1 MLYDLHNELHRTAF
15 KARCNALYSKGGV
28 VELTDRSRRTSAQNR
43 YLHLILGWFA
53 VEYGETVQYVKEEYF
68 KRLVNADLF
77 VVRRQDRWM
86 GEVVGRLRS
95 TREISREDMT
105 TAIERFRK
113 FASDNG
119 CYIPSSEEH
128 EYLRQ
133 MEYENEKM
141 RVWQ

>member
-1 MLYDLHNELHRTAF
+1 MIYDLSKPLDAERFA
-15 KARCNALYSKGGV
+15 ARARFLSEKQRM
-28 VELTDRSRRTSAQNR
+28 VELTDVSRRSLNQNR
-43 YLHLILGWFA
+43 YLHICLTYFGNEI
-53 VEYGETVQYVKEEYF
+53 GESMEYVKETYF
-68 KRLVNADLF
+68 KRMCNCDIFVYKQADK
-77 VVRRQDRWM
+77 VT
-86 GEVVGRLRS
+86 GEETERVRS

-105 TAIERFRK
+105 VAIERFRK

-133 MEYENEKM
+133 MEYENERM

>member
-1 MLYDLHNELHRTAF
+1 M
-15 KARCNALYSKGGV
+15 
-28 VELTDRSRRTSAQNR
+28 VELTDVSRRSSRQNA
-43 YLHLILGWFA
+43 YLYTILTYFA
-53 VEYGETVQYVKEEYF
+53 NELGESMEYVKEAYF
-68 KRLVNADLF
+68 KRMCNADLF
-77 VVRRQDRWM
+77 VYTQTDKVT
-86 GEVVGRLRS
+86 GEEVGRLRS

-141 RVWQ
+141 RVWQYHRF

>member
-1 MLYDLHNELHRTAF
+1 MIYDLSKPLDRERFATR
-15 KARCNALYSKGGV
+15 ARFLSDKQMM
-28 VELTDRSRRTSAQNR
+28 VELTDVSRRSSQQNA
-43 YLHLILGWFA
+43 YLHTILTYFA
-53 VEYGETVQYVKEEYF
+53 NELGESMEYVKETYF
-68 KRLVNADLF
+68 KRLCNPGLF
-77 VVRRQDRWM
+77 VYTQVDRVT
-86 GEVVGRLRS
+86 GKETERLRS

-105 TAIERFRK
+105 VAIERFRK

>member
-1 MLYDLHNELHRTAF
+1 MIYDLSKPLDAERF
-15 KARCNALYSKGGV
+15 SARVRFLSEKQRM
-28 VELTDRSRRTSAQNR
+28 VELTDVSRRSLNQNN
-43 YLHLILGWFA
+43 YLHTVLTYFANELG
-53 VEYGETVQYVKEEYF
+53 ERMEYVKETYF
-68 KRLVNADLF
+68 KRMCNCDIFVYKQADR
-77 VVRRQDRWM
+77 VT
-86 GEVVGRLRS
+86 GEETERVRS

-105 TAIERFRK
+105 VAIERFRK

-133 MEYENEKM
+133 MEYENERM

>member
-28 VELTDRSRRTSAQNR
+28 VELTDRNRRTSAQNR

-86 GEVVGRLRS
+86 GEVTVLRS
-95 TREISREDMT
+95 TRDLTSSELSQAVDRFRDWSSREAGIYLPEANEDGMLR
-105 TAIERFRK
+105 AIEVEVNRMSR
-113 FASDNG
+113 
-119 CYIPSSEEH
+119 YI
-128 EYLRQ
+128 
-133 MEYENEKM
+133 
-141 RVWQ
+141 

>member
-1 MLYDLHNELHRTAF
+1 MIYDL
-15 KARCNALYSKGGV
+15 SKPLDRERFTTRV
-28 VELTDRSRRTSAQNR
+28 RFLSDKQRMVELTDVSRRSTAQNN
-43 YLHLILGWFA
+43 YLFVIL
-53 VEYGETVQYVKEEYF
+53 TYF
-68 KRLVNADLF
+68 DLF
-77 VVRRQDRWM
+77 VYTQTDKVT
-86 GEVVGRLRS
+86 GEEVGRLRS

-105 TAIERFRK
+105 VAIERFRK

-141 RVWQ
+141 KVWQ

>member
-1 MLYDLHNELHRTAF
+1 MIYDL
-15 KARCNALYSKGGV
+15 SKPLDRERFETRV
-28 VELTDRSRRTSAQNR
+28 RFLSDKQRMVELTDVSHRSLSQNR
-43 YLHLILGWFA
+43 YLHICLTYFANELG
-53 VEYGETVQYVKEEYF
+53 ESMEYVKEAYF
-68 KRLVNADLF
+68 KRMCNADLF
-77 VVRRQDRWM
+77 VYTQTDKVT
-86 GEVVGRLRS
+86 GEEVGRLRS

>member
-1 MLYDLHNELHRTAF
+1 MLYDLHNELHRSAF

-53 VEYGETVQYVKEEYF
+53 VEYGETVQYVKETYF
-68 KRLVNADLF
+68 KRMCNCDIF
-77 VVRRQDRWM
+77 VYKQPDRVT
-86 GEVVGRLRS
+86 GEETERVRS

-105 TAIERFRK
+105 VAIERFRK

-133 MEYENEKM
+133 MEYENERM

>member
-1 MLYDLHNELHRTAF
+1 MIYDL
-15 KARCNALYSKGGV
+15 SKPLDRERFATRV
-28 VELTDRSRRTSAQNR
+28 KFLSDKQRMVELTDVSRRSSRQNA
-43 YLHLILGWFA
+43 YLYTILTYFA
-53 VEYGETVQYVKEEYF
+53 NELGESMEYVKEAYF
-68 KRLVNADLF
+68 KRMCNADLF
-77 VVRRQDRWM
+77 VYTQ
-86 GEVVGRLRS
+86 VGRLRS

>member
-1 MLYDLHNELHRTAF
+1 MIYDL
-15 KARCNALYSKGGV
+15 SKPFDRERFATRV
-28 VELTDRSRRTSAQNR
+28 NFLSDKQRMVELTDVSRRTSSQNN
-43 YLHLILGWFA
+43 YLHTILTYFA
-53 VEYGETVQYVKEEYF
+53 NELGD
-68 KRLVNADLF
+68 DLF
-77 VVRRQDRWM
+77 VYTQTDKVT
-86 GEVVGRLRS
+86 GEEVGRLRS

-105 TAIERFRK
+105 VAIERFRK